1 MAVVAS
7 VGYGVGA
14 LQGKVNKAY
23 SPTFRKRVR
32 ERSPASMKE
41 YFALVIGAVLVNNFV
56 LIKFLGICPF
66 LGVSKRLDTALGMG
80 GAVIF
85 VMTLAA
91 LVTSSINRLILVRWD
106 LTYLQTIVFIL
117 VIASLVQVVEVIL
130 QRFAPPLYRALGIY
144 LPLITTNCAVLGMAL
159 VAVQSDYGIVKTTV
173 FGAAS
178 ALGFSLALVL
188 FASLREKLELA
199 QVPKCMEGTAI
210 ALVTAGLLAMAFMGF
225 SGLGS

>member
-1 MAVVAS
+1 M
-7 VGYGVGA
+7 
-14 LQGKVNKAY
+14 Q
-23 SPTFRKRVR
+23 
-32 ERSPASMKE
+32 E
-41 YFALVIGAVLVNNFV
+41 YFALVIGAILVNNFV

-80 GAVIF
+80 GAVLF

-91 LVTSSINRLILVRWD
+91 LVTSTINRLLLVPMHLD
-106 LTYLQTIVFIL
+106 YLQTIVFIL

-159 VAVQSDYGIVKTTV
+159 VAVQSDFGILKSTV

-178 ALGFSLALVL
+178 ALGFGLALVL
-188 FASLREKLELA
+188 FSSLREKLELA
-199 QVPKCMEGTAI
+199 RVPKCMEGTAI

-225 SGLGS
+225 SGLGG